1 MSYTHF
7 NSSKRIQLFALLR
20 AGLKHNRIAKIL
32 GKHPS
37 SISRELK
44 RNPADTSVR
53 YSVYLAKKRAKEKRI
68 KANQRFR
75 KIDNDQDLEKYIIR
89 KLKQYWSPEQISG
102 RLKLKRKESSV
113 CPKTIYNFINER
125 HPELRRYLRCQKG
138 KYRRRYG
145 TKIREKQREKSKKKW
160 IDSRPVAA
168 NNRERVG
175 DWEGDLIFGQERK
188 IGIMTHADRMSGY
201 VLADKM
207 DSLLS
212 SEVKLKSVERFKRLP
227 KDKRRTAT
235 YDNDSRFAEYELV
248 EKSVNIDIYFANPY
262 HYWERGTN
270 ENTNGLLRQ
279 FFPKKSSLK
288 DITQKDVSRV
298 ARLLNNRP
306 RKRLSY
312 FTPTEVFEKSCAS
325 E

>member
-7 NSSKRIQLFALLR
+7 NLSKRVQLHALLR

-44 RNPADTSVR
+44 RNPTNTKTG

-75 KIDNDQDLEKYIIR
+75 KIDNNPELKEYIIE
-89 KLKQYWSPEQISG
+89 KLKHYWSPEQIAG
-102 RLKLKRKESSV
+102 RLKLKQDKALV
-113 CPKTIYNFINER
+113 CPKTIYNLINER
-125 HPELRRYLRCQKG
+125 HPELRMYLRCQKG

-145 TKIREKQREKSKKKW
+145 TKIREKQREKSKKKR
-160 IDSRPVAA
+160 IDIRPEAV

-175 DWEGDLIFGQERK
+175 DWEGDLIFGLERTV
-188 IGIMTHADRMSGY
+188 GMLTHTDRMSGY
-201 VLADKM
+201 TLADKM

-212 SEVKLKSVERFKRLP
+212 CDVKTKAIKRFSKLP
-227 KDKRRTAT
+227 RDKRHTLT
-235 YDNDSRFAEYELV
+235 YDNDSRFAEYELI
-248 EKSVNIDIYFANPY
+248 EREAKINIYFANPY

-279 FFPKKSSLK
+279 FFPKKSSFK
-288 DITQKDVSRV
+288 NITQGDVDKA
-298 ARLLNNRP
+298 ARLLNARP

-312 FTPTEVFEKSCAS
+312 FTPAEVFEKNCAS